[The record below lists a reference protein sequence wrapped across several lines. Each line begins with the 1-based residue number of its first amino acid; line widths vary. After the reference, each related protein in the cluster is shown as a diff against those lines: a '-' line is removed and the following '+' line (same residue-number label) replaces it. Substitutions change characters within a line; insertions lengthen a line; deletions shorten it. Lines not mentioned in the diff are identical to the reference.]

1 MEKRVY
7 TLRYAAGA
15 YWLFCV
21 PHAGEVYRPPLQLNR
36 TGADMIKMAGQG
48 LTVEEIAEGLC
59 KEYEVQDEESCR
71 MIRKDVEEFSKLL
84 EDRDMRIIGEKGVRI
99 L

>member
-1 MEKRVY
+1 MEERRY

-21 PHAGEVYRPPLQLNR
+21 PHPGEAYRAPLQLNR
-36 TGADMIKMAGQG
+36 TGADIIRMAGQG
-48 LTVEEIAEGLC
+48 LEAGEIVTRLCEIHEAE
-59 KEYEVQDEESCR
+59 DEESCR
-71 MIRKDVEEFSKLL
+71 MIRGDVAGFLKLL
-84 EDRDMRIIGEKGVRI
+84 EDHDMRIIGEKGVSI